1 MHPKTTKCKKPV
13 IDIDNKKI
21 IIITLAITMIISL
34 LINVIPI
41 LDYLLIT
48 RNNNFYVLI
57 EKQKQ
62 KQ

>member
-1 MHPKTTKCKKPV
+1 M
-13 IDIDNKKI
+13 
-21 IIITLAITMIISL
+21 TLTITMIISI

-41 LDYLLIT
+41 LDYLLMT
-48 RNNNFYVLI
+48 KNNNFHVF

>member
-1 MHPKTTKCKKPV
+1 
-13 IDIDNKKI
+13 
-21 IIITLAITMIISL
+21 MIISL

-48 RNNNFYVLI
+48 KNNNFYVLI

-62 KQ
+62 K